1 MNRATSQVGETLTH
15 TTLMTPSPPTN
26 KTISLPLLKISHS
39 SLPTNPQKL
48 LIVNVQKPKMHKTQ
62 LKPMNTLFIVL
73 LFLFTHLKINNGVSV
88 LGLSS
93 LKTSEIDPTLRR
105 VCAREIG
112 ECGAEMDSES
122 NRRVLMMNR
131 GFISYETLK
140 RDLVPCTRP
149 GASYYNCKAAGEANP
164 YHRGCE
170 VITACAR
177 DISDIKT

>member
-1 MNRATSQVGETLTH
+1 
-15 TTLMTPSPPTN
+15 
-26 KTISLPLLKISHS
+26 
-39 SLPTNPQKL
+39 
-48 LIVNVQKPKMHKTQ
+48 MHKTQ
-62 LKPMNTLFIVL
+62 LKTMNTFFIVL

-93 LKTSEIDPTLRR
+93 LKTSEIDPTVRR
-105 VCAREIG
+105 VCAGEIG
-112 ECGAEMDSES
+112 ECGSEMDSES
-122 NRRVLMMNR
+122 NRRVLMMNK

-149 GASYYNCKAAGEANP
+149 GASYYNCRAAGEANP